1 MRSTVGVVLL
11 VVLRAASG
19 AALGRVLVVGARSTE
34 HALSP
39 SDTPRDAQTLR
50 QTLSRLRREREWDVA
65 HSLLWEQLQEQ
76 PELVEPVHCNIVL
89 SSLSEAPR
97 RPEWERAL
105 VLLEHMPTVGLT
117 PDAYTYSAAISA
129 CARGGQSEHAV
140 NTFKA
145 MCASDVPPNNVV
157 YNNVLSA
164 CQRAQQHKTL
174 LALFATML
182 IKGVA
187 PDAWACSAAIGAR
200 DKDGDHQGAL
210 DMFDTLMCP
219 QRSVHTYAAAML
231 AAKHAERPAKA
242 VSLYEEM
249 LEHGIVP
256 SPQTLGIA
264 LGVCARADHHSSLP
278 NAERDPHSPLPN
290 SSLPNWQT
298 ALRLLSEAPR
308 VAVDVQCFDAAIR
321 ACASSGRWR
330 DALALLEEIERRGL
344 KPTVHSFTGAINA
357 QKQDGRWRTS
367 VELLQRMKA
376 LGLKLDS
383 HALSA
388 ALGVCGAAGEWRVA
402 LKILQGMGRH
412 EIQVNS
418 YHLEPV
424 VRSCTNA
431 GEWARALALVA
442 YFEERGIELSSE
454 ARDAA
459 LCACAK
465 GGEGR
470 RALQILEGAHAP
482 DSRMYGSTIVALGAQ
497 DECELAMRVL
507 KQAEQ
512 AGAASAKCY
521 NAAVGA
527 LEQAGR
533 RDEARRLRKRAKDT
547 RQNS

>member
-105 VLLEHMPTVGLT
+105 VLLEHMPTAGRT

-145 MCASDVPPNNVV
+145 MCASDVPPNDVV

-182 IKGVA
+182 IRGVA

-210 DMFDTLMCP
+210 DMFDTLTRP

-249 LEHGIVP
+249 LERGIVP
-256 SPQTLGIA
+256 PSHTPSATPTA
-264 LGVCARADHHSSLP
+264 PS
-278 NAERDPHSPLPN
+278 
-290 SSLPNWQT
+290 QT
-298 ALRLLSEAPR
+298 APSQTGRLRYDYCRKRREWRSTCSALTLRFVHAL
-308 VAVDVQCFDAAIR
+308 QAA
-321 ACASSGRWR
+321 GGGMRWR
-330 DALALLEEIERRGL
+330 CWRSSRGAGSSPPSTASPAPSPRRNR
-344 KPTVHSFTGAINA
+344 T
-357 QKQDGRWRTS
+357 DG
-367 VELLQRMKA
+367 
-376 LGLKLDS
+376 G
-383 HALSA
+383 
-388 ALGVCGAAGEWRVA
+388 
-402 LKILQGMGRH
+402 GR
-412 EIQVNS
+412 
-418 YHLEPV
+418 P
-424 VRSCTNA
+424 
-431 GEWARALALVA
+431 
-442 YFEERGIELSSE
+442 LSSSSE
-454 ARDAA
+454 
-459 LCACAK
+459 
-465 GGEGR
+465 
-470 RALQILEGAHAP
+470 
-482 DSRMYGSTIVALGAQ
+482 
-497 DECELAMRVL
+497 
-507 KQAEQ
+507 
-512 AGAASAKCY
+512 
-521 NAAVGA
+521 
-527 LEQAGR
+527 
-533 RDEARRLRKRAKDT
+533 
-547 RQNS
+547 